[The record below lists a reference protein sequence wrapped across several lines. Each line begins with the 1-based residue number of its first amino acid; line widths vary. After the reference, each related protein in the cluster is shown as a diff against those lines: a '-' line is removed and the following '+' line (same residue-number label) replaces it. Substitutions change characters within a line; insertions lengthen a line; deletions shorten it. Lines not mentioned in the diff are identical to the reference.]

1 MRSAGLLTRF
11 TLAWS
16 RDGDEKIYVQHRMR
30 EVGRDLWSWLND
42 GAHVYVCGDALRMAK
57 NVEAALAE
65 IIAKH
70 GARTPAAAVKF
81 LADLKASGRYQTDVY

>member
-1 MRSAGLLTRF
+1 MRAAGHLTRL

-16 RDGDEKIYVQHRMR
+16 RNGNEKVYVQHRMR

-57 NVEAALAE
+57 DVEAALIE
-65 IIAKH
+65 IVAQH
-70 GARTPAAAVKF
+70 GGHSPAAA
-81 LADLKASGRYQTDVY
+81 A